1 VSIYAFWEYHLRTVL
16 VWNSTKHICIALTIL
31 VLLALVNANPAWGQ
45 KALGP
50 DFDPLGLLEET
61 QRRRES
67 IAAGTFG
74 HFFSLVPEQTIID
87 YADWNIDLARE
98 TGITY
103 LVYYASAG
111 QFGSQGPPQN
121 ATGNG
126 NTNVLIGWK
135 PTWQSGPNQGG
146 FIFHYL
152 NVGQYGTSGVEFAQ
166 SLGISSFTNDS
177 SSNTDLFRAIA
188 WRQLFADGLV
198 DFRIG
203 QLEPTTLFNALP
215 YANDNRAFLA
225 SPLSNEASRTVPAA
239 GVGMT
244 LIAEVLENVFLGGAI
259 TDANGKGDFLNFDSF
274 FQGEYMSSAYVAVEP
289 EVGCLGRGK
298 YQIGAHF
305 IEATNSAPYS
315 RFVGV
320 NALQAIGESWDVFAK
335 YNRADKRTAAVRQS
349 AGGGLVRKG
358 ALGFQEDLLGVG
370 FAWADPSDS
379 TLRDE
384 YVTEVFWRTQLT
396 PLIQLTPSVQFWFD
410 PSMTPGD
417 DFQSVFS
424 IRLLGEF

>member
-1 VSIYAFWEYHLRTVL
+1 VSIHAFKENRLRTAV
-16 VWNSTKHICIALTIL
+16 VWKANKYVRIALIFL
-31 VLLALVNANPAWGQ
+31 VMSALVSDNRALGQ
-45 KALGP
+45 TALGP

-74 HFFSLVPEQTIID
+74 HLFNLVPEQTIID

-98 TGITY
+98 TGLTY

-121 ATGNG
+121 ETGNG

-152 NVGQYGTSGVEFAQ
+152 NVGQYGTSGVDFAQ
-166 SLGISSFTNDS
+166 SLGINSFTSDS
-177 SSNTDLFRAIA
+177 SSNTDLFRAVA

-244 LIAEVLENVFLGGAI
+244 LIAEVLDDVFLGGAI
-259 TDANGKGDFLNFDSF
+259 ADAKGKGEFLDFNSF
-274 FQGEYMSSAYVAVEP
+274 FQGDHMGSAYVAFEP

-298 YQIGAHF
+298 YQFGAHF
-305 IEATNSAPYS
+305 IEATDTASYS
-315 RFVGV
+315 RFVGI
-320 NALQAIGESWDVFAK
+320 NALQPLGESWDVFAK
-335 YNRADKRTAAVRQS
+335 YNRADKRTAAIRQS

-358 ALGFQEDLLGVG
+358 ALGFQEDLIGIG
-370 FAWADPSDS
+370 FAWAEPSDS

-384 YVTEVFWRTQLT
+384 YVLETFWRTQLT
-396 PLIQLTPSVQFWFD
+396 PLIQLTPSLQFWFD
-410 PSMTPGD
+410 PSMTPGE